1 MNSWSM
7 IQRIGVK
14 MKDRKGK
21 SRTKLALVWRSMISR
36 CHNANDKGYAR
47 YGARGIKVCD
57 EWRDD
62 FDIFESWALKAGYTE
77 GLTIDRVNNDGNYEP
92 SNCEFISRG
101 RNASKT
107 SRNVILSAFGEN
119 KITYDWLRDPR
130 CKVKAETL
138 RDRLRRGWPPE
149 SALVTPPQRIKRK
162 TWAHLANGNRRVFL
176 TAFGETKYLTEWVRD
191 VRCKVKIHLLRARLD
206 KLKWHPEDAISIPP
220 NKLFTGRSKTALQS
234 QILQG
239 V

>member
-1 MNSWSM
+1 
-7 IQRIGVK
+7 
-14 MKDRKGK
+14 
-21 SRTKLALVWRSMISR
+21 MISR

-130 CKVKAETL
+130 CKVK
-138 RDRLRRGWPPE
+138 
-149 SALVTPPQRIKRK
+149 
-162 TWAHLANGNRRVFL
+162 
-176 TAFGETKYLTEWVRD
+176 
-191 VRCKVKIHLLRARLD
+191 IHLLRARLD
-206 KLKWHPEDAISIPP
+206 KLKWRPEDAISIPP